1 MDKEA
6 FTLKQAGQK
15 LGVSAGEVR
24 KICKAGLIRGIR
36 RKRNGYRVL
45 DEDQV
50 ALLGTLVRLKQAGLV
65 MGELKKYAE
74 LQRRGGE
81 TAQERKGM
89 LETQKRQLWLQ
100 LQSMQEGIDFIE
112 RTIEVI
118 DKEEMGG

>member
-1 MDKEA
+1 MDKDI

-15 LGVSAGEVR
+15 LGVTTNEVR

-45 DEDQV
+45 NEDQV
-50 ALLGTLVRLKQAGLV
+50 ALLGTLVRLKQAGFA
-65 MGELKKYAE
+65 MEELKKYAE
-74 LQRRGGE
+74 LQRRGDE

-100 LQSMQEGIDFIE
+100 LQSVQEGIDFIE

-118 DKEEMGG
+118 DKEKLGE